1 MQMARVVG
9 TVVATQ
15 KDPKLV
21 GLKLQLVQPIDIGTG
36 TKVASLWWLRDTV
49 GAGSGDM
56 VMIVGGSSARQ
67 TDQTASSPVD
77 MAIVGIID
85 VVEIEGRTIYDRK
98 RKSLRLGSLAR
109 AWDGGEAIV
118 RFGRV
123 VGNVVC
129 TAKDANLEGV
139 KLMVV
144 QP

>member
-36 TKVASLWWLRDTV
+36 TESGKPLVAADTV

-85 VVEIEGRTIYDRK
+85 VVEIEGCTIYDRK
-98 RKSLRLGSLAR
+98 R
-109 AWDGGEAIV
+109 E
-118 RFGRV
+118 
-123 VGNVVC
+123 N
-129 TAKDANLEGV
+129 
-139 KLMVV
+139 
-144 QP
+144 